1 MKPYIILSAIYV
13 IFAVIST
20 VISLDFFVLVH
31 AVIEIYFFVA
41 AYSLYYT
48 FVGDTA
54 ANNLQQVVYA
64 NPTAHGYSRA
74 YEPEGGYDD
83 GEGGYQQADYSGY
96 EMQGQQTTQFQGY
109 DQYGGPNQQQHQ
121 YYNSQSQQ

>member
-1 MKPYIILSAIYV
+1 MKPYIILSGIYV
-13 IFAVIST
+13 ISAVISSI
-20 VISLDFFVLVH
+20 VSLNFFVLVH

-48 FVGDTA
+48 FSSDSA

-74 YEPEGGYDD
+74 CEPDYDD
-83 GEGGYQQADYSGY
+83 TEGGYQQAEYGSY
-96 EMQGQQTTQFQGY
+96 EMQGQQQQQQGY
-109 DQYGGPNQQQHQ
+109 DQYAGQQQQFYQNQQ
-121 YYNSQSQQ
+121 